1 MSLLSA
7 SAAGKGVGAGL
18 LHPERTAGAASGE
31 AASPALA
38 PLVVV
43 AEATPRPHIP
53 CPSSL
58 LVASATDTGAG
69 AGLPNPERTAGAAS
83 GEAASP
89 ALVPPAVK
97 TAPHTRKRDN
107 QPLTPNKK
115 SRSKQVQRGTER
127 NVIILSGEA
136 TQVTTTGNHTSKGR
150 GSVDSTDMQLQLL
163 QSGLPPLPAWCDQC
177 GKCRAVCILS
187 LIHI

>member
-1 MSLLSA
+1 MPN
-7 SAAGKGVGAGL
+7 
-18 LHPERTAGAASGE
+18 PERTAGAASGE
-31 AASPALA
+31 AAPLA
-38 PLVVV
+38 RVPLVV
-43 AEATPRPHIP
+43 ATVLILPTRRIVN
-53 CPSSL
+53 
-58 LVASATDTGAG
+58 LVTSAAGAGAG
-69 AGLPNPERTAGAAS
+69 AGLPNPERTASAAS

-107 QPLTPNKK
+107 QPLIPNKK

-136 TQVTTTGNHTSKGR
+136 TQVTTTGNHTYKGR

-163 QSGLPPLPAWCDQC
+163 QSGLPPLPASRCDQC
-177 GKCRAVCILS
+177 GKCRAVCICFLDE
-187 LIHI
+187 

>member
-1 MSLLSA
+1 MQLLA
-7 SAAGKGVGAGL
+7 SRELAKSPTGAPGWRKP
-18 LHPERTAGAASGE
+18 PEGAK
-31 AASPALA
+31 L
-38 PLVVV
+38 
-43 AEATPRPHIP
+43 RIP

-83 GEAASP
+83 GEAAPLARVPLVVATVRILPTRRIVNLVTSVAGAGADAGLPNPERTASAASGEAASP

-107 QPLTPNKK
+107 QPLIPNKK

-127 NVIILSGEA
+127 NVIILSG
-136 TQVTTTGNHTSKGR
+136 
-150 GSVDSTDMQLQLL
+150 D
-163 QSGLPPLPAWCDQC
+163 W
-177 GKCRAVCILS
+177 
-187 LIHI
+187 